1 MKIIKKY
8 TIILFGLLLIA
19 ISYNLFFA
27 PNYLDTGGISGLA
40 IVIKHLFFIE
50 ESITILIGNLILLTI
65 SFIALGKTLTKN
77 SFLGSILLPIFIKL
91 TSNISN
97 IIIIQEIE
105 ILILAVIG
113 GVLSGI
119 GYGLLFKNNFTS
131 GGTDILNQIA
141 LKKFKIPLN
150 KSMIYIDGSIVLLG
164 GIVFGIETMVYS
176 IISLLIISILSNKT
190 MLELNKNKI
199 FYILTKKSKEIQEYL
214 TKELKYDVTIFETR
228 GGYSK
233 KKKKLIL
240 CSVKTKDYYKV
251 KTAIQ
256 LIDEE
261 AFITITENY
270 EIMNENKMVSQ
281 ID

>member
-1 MKIIKKY
+1 MRRIKKY
-8 TIILFGLLLIA
+8 TTVLLGLLLVSF
-19 ISYNLFFA
+19 SYNLFFS
-27 PNYLDTGGISGLA
+27 PYQFDTGGISGLA
-40 IVIKHLFFIE
+40 IVIKQLFFIE
-50 ESITILIGNLILLTI
+50 ESLVILIGNLILLFI
-65 SFIALGKTLTKN
+65 SYFVLGKNLTKN
-77 SFLGSILLPIFIKL
+77 SFMGSLLLPIFIKL
-91 TSNISN
+91 TSGISN
-97 IIIIQEIE
+97 LIMIEDLELLIIA
-105 ILILAVIG
+105 ILG
-113 GVLSGI
+113 GVISGL

-150 KSMIYIDGSIVLLG
+150 RSMIYIDGSIVLLG
-164 GIVFGIETMVYS
+164 GVVFGIESMIYS
-176 IISLLIISILSNKT
+176 IIALLIISILSNKT

-199 FYILTKKSKEIQEYL
+199 FYILTNKPKEIQEYL
-214 TKELKYDVTIFETR
+214 TKELKYDVTIFDTK

-256 LIDEE
+256 WIDKE

-270 EIMNENKMVSQ
+270 EIMNENKMVPQ
-281 ID
+281 TN